1 MVDKAS
7 DVVVVGGGVI
17 GCAIAYELTER
28 GARVTVV
35 ERGAIGG
42 EASWAS
48 AGIISLP
55 SRMDMALERLEI
67 SRRGL
72 SRYPGLV
79 AELEERTGIAIDY
92 RRNGELDIAVD
103 ADHAVATNERAVWQ
117 QSQGF
122 RVERVDEAAAREL
135 EPSLPPALA
144 TVWFAPDA
152 GALTVH
158 ALTRAFAAAAEQGGA
173 TILAETPVER
183 VTHADSRVTGVQLR
197 DRHLPA
203 ATVVLATGAW
213 TAFLGESLNVDLPT
227 KPIKGQVLAFRDA
240 PLPPTRI
247 ITGHGGYVRPRVDGT
262 IIVAATEEDVGFDKT
277 ITDEGTAWL
286 TNLART
292 LCPTLLEGEVA
303 TAWAGLRPGTVGK
316 EPLMGPVPGYEG
328 LWVVAGH
335 FRTGAKEAPGT
346 AELIAGSIIGGRLD
360 PLLEPFVPSGHDVGE
375 GD

>member
-1 MVDKAS
+1 MS
-7 DVVVVGGGVI
+7 EVVVVGGGVI
-17 GCAIAYELTER
+17 GCAIAYELTGR

-55 SRMDMALERLEI
+55 LRMDMPPERLEI

-72 SRYPGLV
+72 ARYPAV
-79 AELEERTGIAIDY
+79 VRELEERTGIAIDY
-92 RRNGELDIAVD
+92 LRHGELDIAVD
-103 ADHAVATNERAVWQ
+103 GGQAKATDEVAAWQ
-117 QSQGF
+117 QRQGF
-122 RVERVDEAAAREL
+122 RVERLDEAAAREL
-135 EPSLPPALA
+135 EPALPPTLA
-144 TVWFAPDA
+144 TVWFSPDP

-158 ALTRAFAAAAEQGGA
+158 ALTRGFAAAAEQGGA
-173 TILAETPVER
+173 TVLPETPVER
-183 VTHADSRVTGVQLR
+183 VTHANGRVTGVQVR

-203 ATVVLATGAW
+203 ETVVLATGAW
-213 TAFLGESLNVDLPT
+213 TAFLGQSLAVSLPT

-240 PLPPTRI
+240 PLRPTRI

-262 IIVAATEEDVGFDKT
+262 VIVAATEEDVGFDKT

-292 LCPTLLEGEVA
+292 LCPILVEGEVA

-316 EPLMGPVPGYEG
+316 EPLMGPVPGYDG
-328 LWVVAGH
+328 LWVAAGH

-346 AELIAGSIIGGRLD
+346 AELIAGSIISGRLD
-360 PLLEPFVPSGHDVGE
+360 PLLERFVPRPTGVDA
-375 GD
+375 